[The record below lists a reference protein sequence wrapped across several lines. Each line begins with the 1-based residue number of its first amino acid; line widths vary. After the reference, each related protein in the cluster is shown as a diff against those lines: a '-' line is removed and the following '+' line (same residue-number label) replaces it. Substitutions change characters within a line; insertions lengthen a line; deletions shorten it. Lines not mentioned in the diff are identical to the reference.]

1 MQVNRRGALSTPLV
15 AVLGTVVAL
24 GTLGFLLFQTAD
36 DASHARSGVGG
47 SVSDPSGD
55 SENGSPA
62 GNGNGAEN
70 GRDAG
75 DGSIFLHCAAGMKPP
90 VQATI
95 DRYAR
100 EYGVQ
105 VTTNFGGSGTLL
117 SGIQASK
124 RGDLYLAADVSYID
138 IAHKKGLLLEMLP
151 LASMKAVIAVKKGN
165 PKNIE
170 TIDDLLRPGVKFAIA
185 NPEAASVGKLTRK
198 VLTATGQWDA
208 VNKKKT
214 VTQPTV
220 NEIMNSVLLG
230 AVDAAIIWD
239 ALVRQHSDKLEMMTV
254 PAFDKA
260 VKTIHIGVLKTCK
273 DPAAALRFCRYLQAP
288 EKGGLAFARAGFAA
302 IDGDPW
308 AEKPS
313 LKFYSGGV
321 NRIAI
326 QDTIREFQQREG
338 VEVNIAYNGC
348 GILVGQ
354 MKSGERPDAY
364 FSCDQSFMTQVSDL
378 FPGSFVVSETDMVI
392 AVKKGNPRSIETLA
406 DLGKPNMKV
415 GVANAKQSALGA
427 LTVKLLKALE
437 LYDSVVKNV
446 EAQTPTA
453 DLLVNQLRAG
463 PLDAVIVYR
472 ANLSQVKGKLDV
484 VEIAD
489 KRAKAV
495 QPIGIGRDTKYKYL
509 TQRLIDAITSAESK
523 QRFTIANF
531 RWRVGK
537 K

>member
-1 MQVNRRGALSTPLV
+1 MRIHRRGAMSTALV

-24 GTLGFLLFQTAD
+24 GALGFLLYRTAD

-47 SVSDPSGD
+47 SVSDTSGD
-55 SENGSPA
+55 SENGNPA
-62 GNGNGAEN
+62 GNGH
-70 GRDAG
+70 DAG
-75 DGSIFLHCAAGMKPP
+75 DGSIFLHCAAGIKPP

-95 DRYAR
+95 DRYRR
-100 EYGVQ
+100 EYGVR

-124 RGDLYLAADVSYID
+124 RGDLYLAADGSYTD
-138 IAHKKGLLLEMLP
+138 IARKKGLLRETLP
-151 LASMKAVIAVKKGN
+151 LASMKAVIAVRKGN
-165 PKNIE
+165 PKGIE

-208 VNKKKT
+208 VAKKKT

-239 ALVRQHSDKLEMMTV
+239 ALVRQHADKLEMVEV

-288 EKGGLAFARAGFAA
+288 EKGGLAFARNGFAA

-308 AEKPS
+308 AEKPA
-313 LKFYSGGV
+313 LKLYSGGV
-321 NRIAI
+321 NRPAI
-326 QDTIREFQQREG
+326 QDTLREFQQREG
-338 VEVNIAYNGC
+338 VEINVAYNGC

-354 MKSGERPDAY
+354 MKTGERPDAY
-364 FSCDQSFMTQVSDL
+364 FACDQSFMSQVADL
-378 FPGSFVVSETDMVI
+378 FPGSFAVSETDMVI

-415 GVANAKQSALGA
+415 GVANAEQSALGA
-427 LTVKLLKALE
+427 LTVKLLQWLKLHGPV
-437 LYDSVVKNV
+437 YKNV
-446 EAQTPTA
+446 QAETPTA
-453 DLLVNQLRAG
+453 DLLVNQLLVG

-472 ANLSQVKGKLDV
+472 ANLSQVKDKLDV

>member
-1 MQVNRRGALSTPLV
+1 MRIHRRGAMSTALV

-24 GTLGFLLFQTAD
+24 GALGFLLYQTAD
-36 DASHARSGVGG
+36 EGARSGAGNPVADNHPDGDSDRAGSFGNGG
-47 SVSDPSGD
+47 SATDGR
-55 SENGSPA
+55 
-62 GNGNGAEN
+62 GA
-70 GRDAG
+70 D
-75 DGSIFLHCAAGMKPP
+75 DGSIFLHCAAGIKPP

-100 EYGVQ
+100 EYGVR

-117 SGIQASK
+117 SSIQAAK
-124 RGDLYLAADVSYID
+124 RGDLYLAADRSYTD
-138 IAHKKGLLLEMLP
+138 IARQKGLLRETIP
-151 LASMKAVIAVKKGN
+151 LASMKAVIAVKRGN
-165 PKNIE
+165 PKGIE
-170 TIDDLLRPGVKFAIA
+170 TIDDLLKPGVKFAIA

-208 VNKKKT
+208 IFRKKT

-220 NEIMNSVLLG
+220 NEIMNSVKVG

-239 ALVRQHSDKLEMMTV
+239 ALVRQHSDELEMVSV

-260 VKTIHIGVLKTCK
+260 VKTIHIGVLKTCRN
-273 DPAAALRFCRYLQAP
+273 PAAALRFCRFLQAP
-288 EKGGLAFARAGFAA
+288 EKGGLAFARNGFAS

-308 AEKPS
+308 AEKPA
-313 LKFYSGGV
+313 LKLYSGGV

-326 QDTIREFQQREG
+326 QQTLREFQQREG
-338 VEVNIAYNGC
+338 VEINVAYNGC

-354 MKSGERPDAY
+354 MKTGERPDAY
-364 FSCDQSFMTQVSDL
+364 FACDQSFMTQVSDL
-378 FPGSFVVSETDMVI
+378 FPGSFIVSETDMVI

-472 ANLSQVKGKLDV
+472 ANLSQVKDKLDV